1 MEMNGQGPIQ
11 PCSTAGVASAEKGHV
26 VLDGPGGVA
35 ITMTAEAAARTAA
48 SLIAAAH
55 EAKSFVSGE
64 SGEESSP

>member
-1 MEMNGQGPIQ
+1 M
-11 PCSTAGVASAEKGHV
+11 

-35 ITMTAEAAARTAA
+35 ITMTAEAAARTGA